1 MDTNQNLETER
12 LKCEPPE
19 IELDE
24 KTQGTIRELVRV
36 TNESQRAL
44 QLIMHTVLNC
54 FGIKGSFYQLS
65 EDLTK
70 LVKIL
75 KKEEK

>member
-1 MDTNQNLETER
+1 MNTNQNLEPER

-36 TNESQRAL
+36 MNESQRAL
-44 QLIMHTVLNC
+44 QLIIHTVLNC
-54 FGIKGSFYQLS
+54 FGSTGSYQLS

-70 LVKIL
+70 LVKIP

>member
-54 FGIKGSFYQLS
+54 LGIKGSYQLS

-70 LVKIL
+70 LVKTP

>member
-1 MDTNQNLETER
+1 METNQNLEPER

-24 KTQGTIRELVRV
+24 KTQGTIRELVRI

-54 FGIKGSFYQLS
+54 LGIKGSYQLS

-70 LVKIL
+70 LVKIP

>member
-1 MDTNQNLETER
+1 MDTKQNLETER

-24 KTQGTIRELVRV
+24 KTQGTIRELGRV
-36 TNESQRAL
+36 MNESQRAL

-54 FGIKGSFYQLS
+54 FGIKGSYQLS

-70 LVKIL
+70 LVKIP

>member
-70 LVKIL
+70 LVKIP